1 MRRRGAVCAAV
12 AFDAGGENVLR
23 SIWSYAGLALALVV
37 AAILIV
43 PGFLDW
49 SRYAG
54 LIEAQAEAVTGRDVT
69 ISGDV
74 RISLLPTPTLTLG
87 RMTIANA
94 PDTAAPHMAE
104 IESMTAELSVG
115 SLFRGDLSISRL
127 SMKRPMLWLEE
138 TPEGR
143 GNWLFQN
150 GQADNAETEST
161 NGEDGTDNGTD
172 SAVRDA
178 LDVLPPL
185 TIGEIEI
192 EDGQIGLRNLGI
204 GTDFEITSINALV
217 GASSLSGPYKAKGTA
232 LIVGEPADFLA
243 TLGEVSS
250 EKAYPANVSLTFKDA
265 EAAFSGIVTGRGAD
279 IRFDGAVS
287 ANAAAGLAPALGAL
301 TAGQPLALSAGVVA
315 TPGGITLREIEAE
328 AGAVSLTGG
337 FVATAGPSFTV
348 ETDAVLNRLDF
359 TGFDTAGLPLT
370 VASIASAI
378 QTAVEQAPAG
388 TYRLAVEDVRLP
400 SDRLS
405 NLELVAEAGGDT
417 ISVKSLSARL
427 PGDAEAT
434 AEGAVSIGGEGA
446 YFSGDVSVRG
456 SKTAEL
462 ASWLNGGAVPHIFSA
477 QPLEKMAAKASVFL
491 TPARVSLDKL
501 FVDLDGGLISGQ
513 VATSFEER
521 PQVDVSLDI
530 EKIALPTDN
539 LPVVGKIVPGRP
551 VDLGFDGNVVFNVAA
566 FDAGPIHLESVSLKL
581 EVRNTD
587 VTIQELLFKSAQ
599 GASATLSGQSS
610 ATQGQYQATLTAPS
624 VASLEGLLPLPQ
636 ASLNSLSSLS
646 MSAQAQWPDEAALGN
661 APGGDVETV
670 GFSILGRAG
679 DVRVETEGQFSPGQ
693 MGNAD
698 AGYSVTTTFGAD
710 QWQKLVAVGAAFMS
724 LSGDTAEPTTA
735 EGQDQLPK
743 NAADTPQTVTAVVE
757 GTLGAPAIVAIQ
769 ASTAGMS
776 GTIAGQVDLG
786 QDPVQYDLDI
796 AFDTPIAQAVAQ
808 AAGHYLGDI
817 SSVNL
822 SGGLAF
828 DGAGYDISTTSVRI
842 EGGDGAFDADISG
855 RVTPAEIRPAATL
868 VLTSRETDLLLLSRL
883 VDGTY
888 LKAAEASGEEG
899 ADEADV
905 SYWSAELLDTSWLNL
920 ADVDFSVSGGG
931 VSFGP
936 LQADQLVVSGQIIDQ
951 TLSFS
956 DLRASVFGGE
966 VRGVL
971 NVKAEAGITLE
982 ATVAATNLDAGLATE
997 ALGFGTVGSGT
1008 AAFDLNATGNG
1019 LSALALVSSL
1029 KGEGSF
1035 RVDDG
1040 TLSGL
1045 DLAAL
1050 SDGLQQLEDSK
1061 DFAPLAEA
1069 TLTSGAT
1076 PYSGI
1081 AGKIAMT
1088 AGVLRAP
1095 DIDVTV
1101 DMATVKTAA
1110 YADFG
1115 RAALDT
1121 ETTFTL
1127 NEPEGAP
1134 AATIVFAGDFF
1145 QPERSTNTVDLE
1157 AFASRRLLQKQI
1169 DAVGGGESTDLQVI
1183 LDLAKDQEAE
1193 SATP

>member
-1 MRRRGAVCAAV
+1 MRRRGAVCAVV
-12 AFDAGGENVLR
+12 AFDAGGEKVLR
-23 SIWSYAGLALALVV
+23 SIWSYAGLALALIV

-74 RISLLPTPTLTLG
+74 RISLLPTPKLTLG

-94 PDTAAPHMAE
+94 PGATAPHMAE

-115 SLFRGDLSISRL
+115 SLFRGDLNISRL
-127 SMKRPMLWLEE
+127 SMKQPMLWLEE

-150 GQADNAETEST
+150 GHSENNEGEATVTES
-161 NGEDGTDNGTD
+161 EPD
-172 SAVRDA
+172 SPVRDA

-192 EDGQIGLRNLGI
+192 EEGQIGLRNLGI
-204 GTDFEITSINALV
+204 GTDVEITSINALV
-217 GASSLSGPYKAKGTA
+217 GASSLNGPYKAKGTGVF
-232 LIVGEPADFLA
+232 VGEPADFLA

-265 EAAFSGIVTGRGAD
+265 EAAFSGIVTGLGAD

-287 ANAAAGLAPALGAL
+287 ANAAAGLAPSLGAL
-301 TAGQPLALSAGVVA
+301 TAGQPVALSAGVVA

-328 AGAVSLTGG
+328 AGAVSLTGE

-370 VASIASAI
+370 MTSVANAI
-378 QTAVEQAPAG
+378 QTTIEQAPAG
-388 TYRLAVEDVRLP
+388 AYRLMVEDVRLP
-400 SDRLS
+400 SNRLS
-405 NLELVAEAGGDT
+405 NLELSAEAGGDT
-417 ISVKSLSARL
+417 ISVKSLSVQL
-427 PGDAEAT
+427 PGDAEAN
-434 AEGAVSIGGEGA
+434 AEGALSIGGEGA
-446 YFSGDVSVRG
+446 YFSGDVSIRG
-456 SKTAEL
+456 NKTSEL
-462 ASWLNGGAVPHIFSA
+462 VSWLNEGSVPHIFSE
-477 QPLEKMAAKASVFL
+477 QPLEKVAAKASVFL

-501 FVDLDGGLISGQ
+501 FIDLDGGLISGQ
-513 VATSFEER
+513 LATSFEER
-521 PQVDVSLDI
+521 PQVEVALDI

-551 VDLGFDGNVVFNVAA
+551 VDLGFDGNVAFNVAA
-566 FDAGPIHLESVSLKL
+566 LDAGPVHLESVSLKL
-581 EVRNTD
+581 EANDTD
-587 VTIQELLFKSAQ
+587 VTVSELLFKSAQ

-624 VASLEGLLPLPQ
+624 VASLDGLLPLPK
-636 ASLNSLSSLS
+636 ASLDSLSSLS
-646 MSAQAQWPDEAALGN
+646 MSAQAQWPDEAALGDAAN
-661 APGGDVETV
+661 SRLETV
-670 GFSILGRAG
+670 GFSVLGRAG

-693 MGNAD
+693 NGNLD
-698 AGYSVTTTFGAD
+698 AAYSVTTTFGAD
-710 QWQKLVAVGAAFMS
+710 QWQKLVRVGAAFMA
-724 LSGDTAEPTTA
+724 LSGDTAEQA
-735 EGQDQLPK
+735 EAGGQDQLPK
-743 NAADTPQTVTAVVE
+743 SAADTPQTVTAVVE
-757 GTLGAPAIVAIQ
+757 GTVGTPAIVAIQ
-769 ASTAGMS
+769 ASTAGMT
-776 GTIAGQVDLG
+776 GTVAGQVDFG
-786 QDPVQYDLDI
+786 QSPTRFDLDV

-817 SSVNL
+817 SSIDIT
-822 SGGLAF
+822 GGLAF
-828 DGAGYDISTTSVRI
+828 DGSGYDIGATSVRI
-842 EGGDGAFDADISG
+842 EGADGAFDADING
-855 RVTPAEIRPAATL
+855 RLAPAEERPAGSL
-868 VLTSRETDLLLLSRL
+868 VVTSRETDLLLLSRL
-883 VDGTY
+883 IDGTY
-888 LKAAEASGEEG
+888 FRVPETSDEAEADS
-899 ADEADV
+899 D
-905 SYWSAELLDTSWLNL
+905 SYWSAGLLDTSWLNL
-920 ADVDFSVSGGG
+920 ADIDFSVSGGG
-931 VSFGP
+931 ISFGP
-936 LQADQLVVSGQIIDQ
+936 LVADQLVVSGQIVDQ
-951 TLSFS
+951 ELSFS

-966 VRGVL
+966 VRGEL
-971 NVKAEAGITLE
+971 NVKADAGIALDM
-982 ATVAATNLDAGLATE
+982 TVAATNLDAGLTSE
-997 ALGFGTVGSGT
+997 ALGFGTVGTGA
-1008 AAFDLNATGNG
+1008 AAFDLTATGNG

-1035 RVDDG
+1035 QVDSG

-1050 SDGLQQLEDSK
+1050 SDGLQQLEDSQ
-1061 DFAPLAEA
+1061 DFASLADA

-1076 PYSGI
+1076 PYSSI

-1095 DIDVTV
+1095 DIDVKV

-1110 YADFG
+1110 YADIG

-1127 NEPEGAP
+1127 DAPEGAP
-1134 AATIVFAGDFF
+1134 AATIVFAGDFSD
-1145 QPERSTNTVDLE
+1145 PERTVNTVDLE
-1157 AFASRRLLQKQI
+1157 AFAGRQLLQKEI
-1169 DAVGGGESTDLQVI
+1169 DAIGGGESSELQVI
-1183 LDLAKDQEAE
+1183 LDLAEDQEAE

>member
-1 MRRRGAVCAAV
+1 MRRRGAVCAVV
-12 AFDAGGENVLR
+12 AFDAGGEKVLR
-23 SIWSYAGLALALVV
+23 SIWSYAGLALALIV

-74 RISLLPTPTLTLG
+74 RISLLPTPKLTLG
-87 RMTIANA
+87 RMTLANA
-94 PDTAAPHMAE
+94 PGASAPHMAE

-115 SLFRGDLSISRL
+115 SLFRGDLNISRL
-127 SMKRPMLWLEE
+127 SMKQPVLWLEE

-150 GQADNAETEST
+150 GSSESPEGETLVTPSEP
-161 NGEDGTDNGTD
+161 D
-172 SAVRDA
+172 SAVQGA

-192 EDGQIGLRNLGI
+192 EEGQIGLRNLGI

-217 GASSLSGPYKAKGTA
+217 GASSLNGPYKAKGTGVF
-232 LIVGEPADFLA
+232 VGEQADFLA

-301 TAGQPLALSAGVVA
+301 TAGQPVALSAGVVA

-370 VASIASAI
+370 MTSVASAI
-378 QTAVEQAPAG
+378 QATIEQAPAG
-388 TYRLAVEDVRLP
+388 SYRVLVEDVRLP

-405 NLELVAEAGGDT
+405 NLEVSAEAGGDT
-417 ISVKSLSARL
+417 ISVKSLSVQM
-427 PGDAEAT
+427 PGDAEAN
-434 AEGAVSIGGEGA
+434 AEGALSIGGEGA

-456 SKTAEL
+456 SKTSEL
-462 ASWLNGGAVPHIFSA
+462 VSWLNKGSVPHIFSE

-501 FVDLDGGLISGQ
+501 FIDLDGGLISGQ
-513 VATSFEER
+513 LATSFEQR
-521 PQVDVSLDI
+521 PQVEVSLNI

-551 VDLGFDGNVVFNVAA
+551 VDLGFDGNVAFNVEAL
-566 FDAGPIHLESVSLKL
+566 DAGPIHLESLSLKL
-581 EVRNTD
+581 ETNETD
-587 VTIQELLFKSAQ
+587 VTLRELLFQSAQ

-610 ATQGQYQATLTAPS
+610 ATQGQFQATLTAPS
-624 VASLEGLLPLPQ
+624 VASLDGLLPLPK
-636 ASLNSLSSLS
+636 ASLDSLSSLS
-646 MSAQAQWPDEAALGN
+646 MSAQAQWPDEAALGD
-661 APGGDVETV
+661 AADGQMETV
-670 GFSILGRAG
+670 GFSVLGRAG
-679 DVRVETEGQFSPGQ
+679 DVRVETEGQFAPGQ
-693 MGNAD
+693 NGTSD
-698 AGYSVTTTFGAD
+698 AAYSVTTTFGAD
-710 QWQKLVAVGAAFMS
+710 QWQKLVRVGAAFMA
-724 LSGDTAEPTTA
+724 LSGDTAEQA
-735 EGQDQLPK
+735 EADAQDQLPK
-743 NAADTPQTVTAVVE
+743 SAADTPQTVTAVVE
-757 GTLGAPAIVAIQ
+757 GTMGAPAIVAIQ
-769 ASTAGMS
+769 ASTAGMT
-776 GTIAGQVDLG
+776 GTVAGQVDFAHS
-786 QDPVQYDLDI
+786 PARFDLDV

-817 SSVNL
+817 SSVDVT
-822 SGGLAF
+822 GGLAF
-828 DGAGYDISTTSVRI
+828 DGTGYDIGATSVRI
-842 EGGDGAFDADISG
+842 EGTDGALDADING
-855 RVTPAEIRPAATL
+855 RLAPAEKRPAGAL
-868 VLTSRETDLLLLSRL
+868 VVTSRETDFLLLSRL
-883 VDGTY
+883 LDGTY
-888 LKAAEASGEEG
+888 FRVPVTSDEEDID
-899 ADEADV
+899 ADNN
-905 SYWSAELLDTSWLNL
+905 SYWSADLLDTSWLNL
-920 ADVDFSVSGGG
+920 ADIDFTASGGG

-936 LQADQLVVSGQIIDQ
+936 LVADQLVVSGQVVDQ
-951 TLSFS
+951 ELSFS

-971 NVKAEAGITLE
+971 TVNADAGIALE
-982 ATVAATNLDAGLATE
+982 ATMAATNLDAGLTSE
-997 ALGFGTVGSGT
+997 ALGFGTVGTGT
-1008 AAFDLNATGNG
+1008 AAFDLTATGNG

-1035 RVDDG
+1035 KVEGG
-1040 TLSGL
+1040 TLAGL

-1050 SDGLQQLEDSK
+1050 SDGLQQLEDIK
-1061 DFAPLAEA
+1061 NFASLADA

-1076 PYSGI
+1076 PYSEI
-1081 AGKIAMT
+1081 AGTIAMT
-1088 AGVLRAP
+1088 AGVMRAP
-1095 DIDVTV
+1095 DIDVAV
-1101 DMATVKTAA
+1101 EMAEVKTAA
-1110 YADFG
+1110 YADIG
-1115 RAALDT
+1115 RAALDA

-1127 NEPEGAP
+1127 NVPEGAP
-1134 AATIVFAGDFF
+1134 AATIVFAGDFSD
-1145 QPERSTNTVDLE
+1145 PERTVNTVDLE
-1157 AFASRRLLQKQI
+1157 AFAGRQLLQKEI
-1169 DAVGGGESTDLQVI
+1169 DAIGGGESSELQVI

>member
-1 MRRRGAVCAAV
+1 MRRRGAVCAVV
-12 AFDAGGENVLR
+12 AFDAGGEKVLR
-23 SIWSYAGLALALVV
+23 SIWSYAGLALALIV

-74 RISLLPTPTLTLG
+74 RISLLPTPKLTLG

-94 PDTAAPHMAE
+94 PGATAPHMAE

-115 SLFRGDLSISRL
+115 SLFRGDLNISRL
-127 SMKRPMLWLEE
+127 SMKQPMLWLEE

-150 GQADNAETEST
+150 GHSENNEGEATVTES
-161 NGEDGTDNGTD
+161 EPD
-172 SAVRDA
+172 SPVRDA

-192 EDGQIGLRNLGI
+192 EEGQIGLRNLGI
-204 GTDFEITSINALV
+204 GTDVEITSINALV
-217 GASSLSGPYKAKGTA
+217 GASSLNGPYKAKGTGVF
-232 LIVGEPADFLA
+232 VGEPADFLA

-287 ANAAAGLAPALGAL
+287 ANAAAGLAPSLGAL
-301 TAGQPLALSAGVVA
+301 TAGQPVALSAGVVA

-328 AGAVSLTGG
+328 AGAVSLTGE

-370 VASIASAI
+370 MTSVANAI
-378 QTAVEQAPAG
+378 QTTIEQAPAG
-388 TYRLAVEDVRLP
+388 AYRLMVEDVRLP
-400 SDRLS
+400 SNRLS
-405 NLELVAEAGGDT
+405 NLELSAEAGGDT
-417 ISVKSLSARL
+417 ISVKSLTVQL
-427 PGDAEAT
+427 PGDAEAN
-434 AEGAVSIGGEGA
+434 AEGALSIGGEGA
-446 YFSGDVSVRG
+446 YFSGDVSIRG
-456 SKTAEL
+456 NKTSEL
-462 ASWLNGGAVPHIFSA
+462 VSWLNEGSVPHIFSE
-477 QPLEKMAAKASVFL
+477 QPLEKVAAKASVFL

-501 FVDLDGGLISGQ
+501 FIDLDGGLISGQ
-513 VATSFEER
+513 LATSFEER
-521 PQVDVSLDI
+521 PQVEVALDI

-551 VDLGFDGNVVFNVAA
+551 VDLGFDGNVAFNVAA
-566 FDAGPIHLESVSLKL
+566 LDAGPVHLESVSLKL
-581 EVRNTD
+581 EANDTD
-587 VTIQELLFKSAQ
+587 VTVSELLFKSAQ

-624 VASLEGLLPLPQ
+624 VASLDGLLPLPK
-636 ASLNSLSSLS
+636 ASLDSLSSLS
-646 MSAQAQWPDEAALGN
+646 MSAQAQWPDEAALSDAAN
-661 APGGDVETV
+661 SRLETV
-670 GFSILGRAG
+670 GFSVLGRAG

-693 MGNAD
+693 NGNLD
-698 AGYSVTTTFGAD
+698 AAYSVTTTFGAD
-710 QWQKLVAVGAAFMS
+710 QWQKLVRVGAAFMA
-724 LSGDTAEPTTA
+724 LSGDTAEQA
-735 EGQDQLPK
+735 EAGGQDQLPK
-743 NAADTPQTVTAVVE
+743 SAADTPQTVTAVVE
-757 GTLGAPAIVAIQ
+757 GTVGTPAIVAIQ
-769 ASTAGMS
+769 ASTAGMT
-776 GTIAGQVDLG
+776 GTVAGQVDFG
-786 QDPVQYDLDI
+786 QSPTRFDLDV

-817 SSVNL
+817 SSIDIT
-822 SGGLAF
+822 GGLAF
-828 DGAGYDISTTSVRI
+828 DGSGYDIGATSVRI
-842 EGGDGAFDADISG
+842 EGADGAFDADING
-855 RVTPAEIRPAATL
+855 RLAPAEERPAGSL
-868 VLTSRETDLLLLSRL
+868 VVTSRETDLLLLSRL
-883 VDGTY
+883 IDGTY
-888 LKAAEASGEEG
+888 FGVPETSDEAEADS
-899 ADEADV
+899 D
-905 SYWSAELLDTSWLNL
+905 SYWSAGLLDTSWLNL
-920 ADVDFSVSGGG
+920 ADIDFSVSGGG
-931 VSFGP
+931 ISFGP
-936 LQADQLVVSGQIIDQ
+936 LVADQLVVSGQIVDQ
-951 TLSFS
+951 ELSFS

-966 VRGVL
+966 VRGEL
-971 NVKAEAGITLE
+971 NVKADAGIALDM
-982 ATVAATNLDAGLATE
+982 TVAATNLDAGLTSE
-997 ALGFGTVGSGT
+997 ALGFGTVGTGA
-1008 AAFDLNATGNG
+1008 AAFDLTATGNG

-1035 RVDDG
+1035 QVDSG

-1061 DFAPLAEA
+1061 DFASLADA

-1076 PYSGI
+1076 PYSSI

-1110 YADFG
+1110 YADIG

-1127 NEPEGAP
+1127 DAPEGAP
-1134 AATIVFAGDFF
+1134 AATIVFAGDFSD
-1145 QPERSTNTVDLE
+1145 PERTVNTVDLE
-1157 AFASRRLLQKQI
+1157 AFAGRQLLQKEI
-1169 DAVGGGESTDLQVI
+1169 DAIGGGESSELQVI
-1183 LDLAKDQEAE
+1183 LDLAEDQEAE

>member
-1 MRRRGAVCAAV
+1 MRRRGAVCAVA
-12 AFDAGGENVLR
+12 AFDAGGEKVLR
-23 SIWSYAGLALALVV
+23 SIWSYAGLALALIV

-74 RISLLPTPTLTLG
+74 RISLLPTPKLTLG

-94 PDTAAPHMAE
+94 PGASAPHMAE

-115 SLFRGDLSISRL
+115 SLFRGDLNISRL
-127 SMKRPMLWLEE
+127 SMKQPMLWLEE

-150 GQADNAETEST
+150 GQSDSAE
-161 NGEDGTDNGTD
+161 GETPVPQSGPD

-192 EDGQIGLRNLGI
+192 EEGQIGLRNLGI
-204 GTDFEITSINALV
+204 GTDVEITSINALV
-217 GASSLSGPYKAKGTA
+217 GASSLNGPYKAKGTGVF
-232 LIVGEPADFLA
+232 VGEPADFLA

-287 ANAAAGLAPALGAL
+287 ANAAAGLAPSLGAL
-301 TAGQPLALSAGVVA
+301 TAGQPVALSAGVVA

-328 AGAVSLTGG
+328 AGAVSLTGE

-370 VASIASAI
+370 MTSVANAI
-378 QTAVEQAPAG
+378 QTTIEQAPAG
-388 TYRLAVEDVRLP
+388 AYRLMVEDVRLP
-400 SDRLS
+400 SNRLS
-405 NLELVAEAGGDT
+405 NLELSAEAGGDT
-417 ISVKSLSARL
+417 ISVKSLSVQL
-427 PGDAEAT
+427 PGDAEAN
-434 AEGAVSIGGEGA
+434 AEGALSIGGEGA
-446 YFSGDVSVRG
+446 YFSGDVSIRG
-456 SKTAEL
+456 NKTSEL
-462 ASWLNGGAVPHIFSA
+462 VSWLNEGSVPHIFSE
-477 QPLEKMAAKASVFL
+477 QPLEKVAAKASVFL

-501 FVDLDGGLISGQ
+501 FIDLDGGLISGQ
-513 VATSFEER
+513 LATSFEER
-521 PQVDVSLDI
+521 PQVEVALDI

-551 VDLGFDGNVVFNVAA
+551 VDLGFDGNVAFNVAA
-566 FDAGPIHLESVSLKL
+566 LDAGPVHLESVSLKL
-581 EVRNTD
+581 EANDTD
-587 VTIQELLFKSAQ
+587 VTVSELLFKSAQ

-624 VASLEGLLPLPQ
+624 VASLDGLLPLPK
-636 ASLNSLSSLS
+636 ASLDSLSSLS
-646 MSAQAQWPDEAALGN
+646 MSAQAQWPDEAALGDAAN
-661 APGGDVETV
+661 SRLETV
-670 GFSILGRAG
+670 GFSVLGRAG

-693 MGNAD
+693 NGNLD
-698 AGYSVTTTFGAD
+698 AAYSVTTTFGAD
-710 QWQKLVAVGAAFMS
+710 QWQKLVRVGAAFMA
-724 LSGDTAEPTTA
+724 LSGDTAEQA
-735 EGQDQLPK
+735 EAGGQDQLPK
-743 NAADTPQTVTAVVE
+743 SAADTPQTVTAVVE
-757 GTLGAPAIVAIQ
+757 GTVGTPAIVAIQ
-769 ASTAGMS
+769 ASTAGMT
-776 GTIAGQVDLG
+776 GTVAGQVDFG
-786 QDPVQYDLDI
+786 QSPTRFDLDV

-817 SSVNL
+817 SSIDIT
-822 SGGLAF
+822 GGLAF
-828 DGAGYDISTTSVRI
+828 DGSGYDIGATSVRI
-842 EGGDGAFDADISG
+842 EGADGAFDADING
-855 RVTPAEIRPAATL
+855 RLAPAEERPAGSL
-868 VLTSRETDLLLLSRL
+868 VFTSRETDLLLLSRL
-883 VDGTY
+883 IDGTY
-888 LKAAEASGEEG
+888 FGVPETSDEAEADS
-899 ADEADV
+899 D
-905 SYWSAELLDTSWLNL
+905 SYWSAGLLDTSWLNL
-920 ADVDFSVSGGG
+920 ADIDFSVSGGG
-931 VSFGP
+931 ISFGP
-936 LQADQLVVSGQIIDQ
+936 LVADQLVVSGQIVDQ
-951 TLSFS
+951 ELSFS

-966 VRGVL
+966 VRGEL
-971 NVKAEAGITLE
+971 NVKADAGIALDM
-982 ATVAATNLDAGLATE
+982 TVAATNLDAGLTSE
-997 ALGFGTVGSGT
+997 ALGFGTVGTGA
-1008 AAFDLNATGNG
+1008 AAFDLTATGNG

-1035 RVDDG
+1035 QVDSG

-1061 DFAPLAEA
+1061 DFASLADA

-1076 PYSGI
+1076 PYSSI

-1110 YADFG
+1110 YADIG

-1127 NEPEGAP
+1127 DAPEGAP
-1134 AATIVFAGDFF
+1134 AATIVFAGDFSD
-1145 QPERSTNTVDLE
+1145 PERTVNTVDLE
-1157 AFASRRLLQKQI
+1157 AFAGRQLLQKEI
-1169 DAVGGGESTDLQVI
+1169 DAIGGGESSELQVI
-1183 LDLAKDQEAE
+1183 LDLAEDQEAE

>member
-1 MRRRGAVCAAV
+1 MRRRTAICAVA
-12 AFDAGGENVLR
+12 AFDAVGEKVLR

-74 RISLLPTPTLTLG
+74 RISLLPTPKLTLG

-94 PDTAAPHMAE
+94 PDAAAPHMAE

-115 SLFRGDLSISRL
+115 SLFRGDLNISRL
-127 SMKRPMLWLEE
+127 SMKQPMLWLEE

-150 GQADNAETEST
+150 GHSENDEPERPSSES
-161 NGEDGTDNGTD
+161 EPD

-178 LDVLPPL
+178 LDALPPL

-192 EDGQIGLRNLGI
+192 EEGKIGLRNLGI

-217 GASSLSGPYKAKGTA
+217 GASSLNGPYKAKGTA
-232 LIVGEPADFLA
+232 VFVGEPADFLA

-250 EKAYPANVSLTFKDA
+250 DKAYPANVSLTFKDA

-301 TAGQPLALSAGVVA
+301 TAGQSLALSAGVVA

-370 VASIASAI
+370 VASVASAI
-378 QTAVEQAPAG
+378 QTAIEQAPAG
-388 TYRLAVEDVRLP
+388 TYRLMVEDVRLP

-405 NLELVAEAGGDT
+405 NLELSAEAGGDT
-417 ISVKSLSARL
+417 ISVRSASVML
-427 PGDAEAT
+427 PGDAEAS
-434 AEGAVSIGGEGA
+434 AEGALSIGGEGA

-456 SKTAEL
+456 SKTSEL
-462 ASWLNGGAVPHIFSA
+462 ASWLNGGTVPHIFSQ

-501 FVDLDGGLISGQ
+501 FIDLDGGLISGQ
-513 VATSFEER
+513 VATSFDER
-521 PQVDVSLDI
+521 PQVDVALDI

-539 LPVVGKIVPGRP
+539 LPVVGRVVPGRP
-551 VDLGFDGNVVFNVAA
+551 VDLGFDGNVVFNIDAL
-566 FDAGPIHLESVSLKL
+566 DAGPVHLESVSLKL
-581 EVRNTD
+581 EATKTD
-587 VTIQELLFKSAQ
+587 VTIRELLFQSAQ

-624 VASLEGLLPLPQ
+624 VASLEGLLPLPK
-636 ASLNSLSSLS
+636 ASLDSLSSLS
-646 MSAQAQWPDEAALGN
+646 MSAQAQWPDEAALDD
-661 APGGDVETV
+661 APSGRLETV
-670 GFSILGRAG
+670 GFSVLGRAG
-679 DVRVETEGQFSPGQ
+679 DVRVETEGQFAPGQ
-693 MGNAD
+693 NGSSD
-698 AGYSVTTTFGAD
+698 AAYSVTTTFGAD
-710 QWQKLVAVGAAFMS
+710 QWQKLVRVGAAFMA
-724 LSGDTAEPTTA
+724 LSGDTAEQAVA
-735 EGQDQLPK
+735 EGEVQVPK
-743 NAADTPQTVTAVVE
+743 SAADTPQTVTAVIE
-757 GTLGAPAIVAIQ
+757 GTVGAPAIVAIQ
-769 ASTAGMS
+769 ASTAGLT
-776 GTIAGQVDLG
+776 GTIAGQVDLA
-786 QDPVQYDLDI
+786 QEPTRYDLDI
-796 AFDTPIAQAVAQ
+796 TLDTPIAQAVAQ

-817 SSVNL
+817 SSIDV

-828 DGAGYDISTTSVRI
+828 DGAGYDIGATSVRI
-842 EGGDGAFDADISG
+842 EGTDGAFDADVNG
-855 RVTPAEIRPAATL
+855 RLAPAEKRPSGAL
-868 VLTSRETDLLLLSRL
+868 VVVSRETDLLLLSRL

-888 LKAAEASGEEG
+888 FEVPET
-899 ADEADV
+899 ADEEDADTGDG
-905 SYWSAELLDTSWLNL
+905 SYWSAELLDSSWLNL
-920 ADVDFSVSGGG
+920 ADVDFTVSGGG

-936 LQADQLVVSGQIIDQ
+936 LVADQLVVSGQIVDQ
-951 TLSFS
+951 ELSFS

-971 NVKAEAGITLE
+971 NVKADTGIALE
-982 ATVAATNLDAGLATE
+982 ATVAATNLDAGLTSE
-997 ALGFGTVGSGT
+997 ALGFGTVGTGT
-1008 AAFDLNATGNG
+1008 AAFDLTATGNG

-1035 RVDDG
+1035 QVDSG

-1061 DFAPLAEA
+1061 DFASLADA

-1095 DIDVTV
+1095 EIEVAV

-1110 YADFG
+1110 YADIG

-1127 NEPEGAP
+1127 NVPEGAP
-1134 AATIVFAGDFF
+1134 AATIVFAGDFSNL
-1145 QPERSTNTVDLE
+1145 ERTTNTVELE
-1157 AFASRRLLQKQI
+1157 AFASRQLLQKEI
-1169 DAVGGGESTDLQVI
+1169 DEIGGGKSSELQVI

>member
-1 MRRRGAVCAAV
+1 MRRRGAVCAVV
-12 AFDAGGENVLR
+12 AFDAGGEKVLR
-23 SIWSYAGLALALVV
+23 SIWSYAGLALALIV

-74 RISLLPTPTLTLG
+74 RISLLPTPKLTLG

-94 PDTAAPHMAE
+94 PGATAPHMAE

-115 SLFRGDLSISRL
+115 SLFRGDLNISRL
-127 SMKRPMLWLEE
+127 SMRQPMLWLEE

-150 GQADNAETEST
+150 GHSENSE
-161 NGEDGTDNGTD
+161 GEATVTKSEPD

-192 EDGQIGLRNLGI
+192 EEGQIGLRNLGI
-204 GTDFEITSINALV
+204 GTDVEITSINALV
-217 GASSLSGPYKAKGTA
+217 GASSLNGPYKAKGTGVF
-232 LIVGEPADFLA
+232 VGEPADFLA

-287 ANAAAGLAPALGAL
+287 ANAAAGLAPSLGAL
-301 TAGQPLALSAGVVA
+301 TAGQPVALSAGVVA

-328 AGAVSLTGG
+328 AGAVSLTGE

-370 VASIASAI
+370 MTSVANAI
-378 QTAVEQAPAG
+378 QTTIEQAPAG
-388 TYRLAVEDVRLP
+388 AYRLMVEDVRLP
-400 SDRLS
+400 SNRLS
-405 NLELVAEAGGDT
+405 NLELSAEAGGDT
-417 ISVKSLSARL
+417 ISVKSLTVQL
-427 PGDAEAT
+427 PGDAEAN
-434 AEGAVSIGGEGA
+434 AEGALSIGGEGA
-446 YFSGDVSVRG
+446 YFSGDVSIRG
-456 SKTAEL
+456 NKTSEL
-462 ASWLNGGAVPHIFSA
+462 VSWLNEGSVPHIFSE
-477 QPLEKMAAKASVFL
+477 QPLEKVAAKASVFL

-501 FVDLDGGLISGQ
+501 FIDLDGGLISGQ
-513 VATSFEER
+513 LATSFEER
-521 PQVDVSLDI
+521 PQVEVALDI

-551 VDLGFDGNVVFNVAA
+551 VDLGFDGNVAFNVAA
-566 FDAGPIHLESVSLKL
+566 LDAGPVHLESVSLKL
-581 EVRNTD
+581 EANDTD
-587 VTIQELLFKSAQ
+587 VTVSELLFKSAQ

-624 VASLEGLLPLPQ
+624 VASLDGLLPLPK
-636 ASLNSLSSLS
+636 ASLDSLSSLS
-646 MSAQAQWPDEAALGN
+646 MSAQAQWPDEAALGDAAN
-661 APGGDVETV
+661 SRLETV
-670 GFSILGRAG
+670 GFSVLGRAG

-693 MGNAD
+693 NGNLD
-698 AGYSVTTTFGAD
+698 AAYSVTTTFGAD
-710 QWQKLVAVGAAFMS
+710 QWQKLVRVGAAFMA
-724 LSGDTAEPTTA
+724 LSGDTAEQA
-735 EGQDQLPK
+735 EAGGQDQLPK
-743 NAADTPQTVTAVVE
+743 SAADTPQTVTAVVE
-757 GTLGAPAIVAIQ
+757 GKVGTPAIVAIQ
-769 ASTAGMS
+769 ASTAGMT
-776 GTIAGQVDLG
+776 GTVAGQVDFG
-786 QDPVQYDLDI
+786 QSPTRFDLDV

-817 SSVNL
+817 SSIDIT
-822 SGGLAF
+822 GGLAF
-828 DGAGYDISTTSVRI
+828 DGSGYDIGATSVRI
-842 EGGDGAFDADISG
+842 EGADGAFDADING
-855 RVTPAEIRPAATL
+855 RLAPAEERPAGSL
-868 VLTSRETDLLLLSRL
+868 VVTSRETDLLLLSRL
-883 VDGTY
+883 IDGTY
-888 LKAAEASGEEG
+888 FGVPETSDEAEADS
-899 ADEADV
+899 D
-905 SYWSAELLDTSWLNL
+905 SYWSAGLLDTSWLNL
-920 ADVDFSVSGGG
+920 ADIDFSVSGGG
-931 VSFGP
+931 ISFGP
-936 LQADQLVVSGQIIDQ
+936 LVADQLVVSGQIVDQ
-951 TLSFS
+951 ELSFS

-966 VRGVL
+966 VRGEL
-971 NVKAEAGITLE
+971 NVKADAGIALDM
-982 ATVAATNLDAGLATE
+982 TVAATNLDAGLTSE
-997 ALGFGTVGSGT
+997 ALGFGTVGTGA
-1008 AAFDLNATGNG
+1008 AAFDLTATGNG

-1035 RVDDG
+1035 QVDSG

-1061 DFAPLAEA
+1061 DFASLADA

-1076 PYSGI
+1076 PYSSI

-1101 DMATVKTAA
+1101 DMATVKAAA
-1110 YADFG
+1110 YADIG

-1127 NEPEGAP
+1127 DAPEGAP
-1134 AATIVFAGDFF
+1134 AATIVFAGDFSD
-1145 QPERSTNTVDLE
+1145 PERTVNTVDLE
-1157 AFASRRLLQKQI
+1157 AFAGRQLLQKEI
-1169 DAVGGGESTDLQVI
+1169 DAIGGGESSELQVI
-1183 LDLAKDQEAE
+1183 LDLAEDQEAE

>member
-1 MRRRGAVCAAV
+1 MRRRGAVCAVA
-12 AFDAGGENVLR
+12 AFDAGGEKVLR
-23 SIWSYAGLALALVV
+23 SIWSYAGLALALIV

-74 RISLLPTPTLTLG
+74 RISLLPTPKLTLG

-94 PDTAAPHMAE
+94 PGATAPHMAE

-115 SLFRGDLSISRL
+115 SLFRGDLNISRL
-127 SMKRPMLWLEE
+127 SMKQPMLWLEE

-150 GQADNAETEST
+150 GHSENSE
-161 NGEDGTDNGTD
+161 GEATVTKSEPD

-192 EDGQIGLRNLGI
+192 EEGQIGLRNLGI
-204 GTDFEITSINALV
+204 GTDVEITSINALV
-217 GASSLSGPYKAKGTA
+217 GASSLNGPYKAKGTGVF
-232 LIVGEPADFLA
+232 VGEPADFLA

-265 EAAFSGIVTGRGAD
+265 EAAFSGIVTGLGAD

-287 ANAAAGLAPALGAL
+287 ANAAAGLAPSLGAL
-301 TAGQPLALSAGVVA
+301 TAGQPVALSAGVVA

-328 AGAVSLTGG
+328 AGAVSLTGE

-370 VASIASAI
+370 MTSVANAI
-378 QTAVEQAPAG
+378 QTTIEQAPAG
-388 TYRLAVEDVRLP
+388 AYRLMVEDVRLP
-400 SDRLS
+400 SNRLS
-405 NLELVAEAGGDT
+405 NLELSAEAGGDT
-417 ISVKSLSARL
+417 ISVKSLSVQL
-427 PGDAEAT
+427 PGDAEAN
-434 AEGAVSIGGEGA
+434 AEGALSIGGEGA
-446 YFSGDVSVRG
+446 YFSGDVSIRG
-456 SKTAEL
+456 NKTSEL
-462 ASWLNGGAVPHIFSA
+462 VSWLNEGSVPHIFSE
-477 QPLEKMAAKASVFL
+477 QPLEKVAAKASVFL

-501 FVDLDGGLISGQ
+501 FIDLDGGLISGQ
-513 VATSFEER
+513 LATSFEER
-521 PQVDVSLDI
+521 PQVEVALDI

-551 VDLGFDGNVVFNVAA
+551 VDLGFDGNVAFNVAA
-566 FDAGPIHLESVSLKL
+566 LDAGPVHLESVSLKL
-581 EVRNTD
+581 EANDTD
-587 VTIQELLFKSAQ
+587 VTIRELLFKSAQ

-624 VASLEGLLPLPQ
+624 VASLDGLLPLPK
-636 ASLNSLSSLS
+636 ASLDSLSSLS
-646 MSAQAQWPDEAALGN
+646 MSAQAQWPDEAALGD
-661 APGGDVETV
+661 AASGRTETV
-670 GFSILGRAG
+670 GFSVLGRAG
-679 DVRVETEGQFSPGQ
+679 DVNVETEGQFAPGQ
-693 MGNAD
+693 NGNSD
-698 AGYSVTTTFGAD
+698 AAYSITTTFGAD
-710 QWQKLVAVGAAFMS
+710 QWQKLVRVGAAFMA
-724 LSGDTAEPTTA
+724 LSGDTAEQA
-735 EGQDQLPK
+735 EAGGQDQLPK
-743 NAADTPQTVTAVVE
+743 SAADTPQTVTAVVE
-757 GTLGAPAIVAIQ
+757 GKVGTPAIVAIQ
-769 ASTAGMS
+769 ASTAGMT
-776 GTIAGQVDLG
+776 GTVAGQVDFG
-786 QDPVQYDLDI
+786 QSPTRFDLDV

-817 SSVNL
+817 SSIDIT
-822 SGGLAF
+822 GGLAF
-828 DGAGYDISTTSVRI
+828 DGSGYDIGATSVRI
-842 EGGDGAFDADISG
+842 EGADGAFDADING
-855 RVTPAEIRPAATL
+855 RLAPAEERPAGSL
-868 VLTSRETDLLLLSRL
+868 VVTSRETDLLLLSRL
-883 VDGTY
+883 IDGTY
-888 LKAAEASGEEG
+888 FGVPETSDEAEADS
-899 ADEADV
+899 D
-905 SYWSAELLDTSWLNL
+905 SYWSAGLLDTSWLNL
-920 ADVDFSVSGGG
+920 ADIDFSVSGGG
-931 VSFGP
+931 ISFGP
-936 LQADQLVVSGQIIDQ
+936 LVADQLVVSGQIVDQ
-951 TLSFS
+951 ELSFS

-966 VRGVL
+966 VRGEL
-971 NVKAEAGITLE
+971 NVKADAGIALDM
-982 ATVAATNLDAGLATE
+982 TVAATNLDAGLTSE
-997 ALGFGTVGSGT
+997 ALGFGTVGTG
-1008 AAFDLNATGNG
+1008 AVAFDLTATGNG

-1035 RVDDG
+1035 QVDSG

-1061 DFAPLAEA
+1061 DFASLADA

-1076 PYSGI
+1076 PYSSI

-1101 DMATVKTAA
+1101 DMATVKAAA
-1110 YADFG
+1110 YADIG

-1127 NEPEGAP
+1127 DAPEGAP
-1134 AATIVFAGDFF
+1134 AATIVFAGDFSD
-1145 QPERSTNTVDLE
+1145 PERTVNTVDLE
-1157 AFASRRLLQKQI
+1157 AFAGRQLLQKEI
-1169 DAVGGGESTDLQVI
+1169 DAIGGGESSELQVI
-1183 LDLAKDQEAE
+1183 LDLAEDQEAE